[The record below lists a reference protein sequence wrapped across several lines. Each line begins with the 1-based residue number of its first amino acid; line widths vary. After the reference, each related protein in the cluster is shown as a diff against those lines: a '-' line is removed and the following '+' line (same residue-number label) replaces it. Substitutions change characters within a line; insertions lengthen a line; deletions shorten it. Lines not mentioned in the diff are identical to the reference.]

1 MKFVDISGFGHSGKS
16 VLTDLLKEF
25 EGFQVPHYNFEFNLI
40 RIQGGLIDLKHAL
53 VDNWSPIRSDA
64 ALRRFKRLIKRIGPK
79 ASLLKPLTIAYSNGM
94 NYDDYFNAQFTPLS
108 LEYIQNLIA
117 SSFKGEWPYQML
129 ENSPMSQLNQRLLA
143 RLRLKKKFTSE
154 VLLTSVSKQEFLEKT
169 QQYLIKLFGS
179 IAQPHKRVMV
189 THNSLEPFNPHD
201 GLLLL
206 PNSKLIVVQRDPRD
220 IYASVAKLG
229 GFIPGYESKR
239 NWQIKRAM
247 LGLDD
252 VNIFCNRQLIYYN
265 QVKRTNDSRVLKLR
279 FEDLIKSYDAT
290 IHNIYNFLGESDIVH
305 RHKLKFFNPENSI
318 KNIGLYKKLK
328 SDKNLDVIEKRMA
341 EFLYND

>member
-1 MKFVDISGFGHSGKS
+1 MRFVDISGFGHSGKG

-25 EGFQVPHYNFEFNLI
+25 VGYQVPAYNFEFNII

-64 ALRRFKRLIKRIGPK
+64 ALRRFKRLIKRMGPR

-94 NYDDYFNAQFTPLS
+94 NYDDYFDAQFTQLS
-108 LEYIQNLIA
+108 LEYLQNLIA
-117 SSFKGEWPYQML
+117 SSFQGEWPYQML

-143 RLRLKKKFTSE
+143 KFKLKKQFTTE
-154 VLLTSVSKQEFLEKT
+154 VLLSSVSEQEFLEKT
-169 QQYLIKLFGS
+169 QQYLIKLFS
-179 IAQPHKRVMV
+179 SVSEPDKQVMV
-189 THNSLEPFNPHD
+189 THNALEPFNPHD

-220 IYASVAKLG
+220 IYASVAKVG

-239 NWQIKRAM
+239 HWQIKWAM

-252 VNIFCNRQLIYYN
+252 INLFCDRQLIYYN
-265 QVKRTNDSRVLKLR
+265 QVKRTDESQVLRLR
-279 FEDLIKSYDAT
+279 FEDLVKNYNATVHRIYD
-290 IHNIYNFLGESDIVH
+290 FLGESEAVH
-305 RHKLKFFNPENSI
+305 KHKLQFFNPENSI
-318 KNIGLYKKLK
+318 KNIGLYKKLE